1 MPSILR
7 LRIDGWFSRCRGKV
21 TRAAPE
27 MFKRESHESQAPR
40 VKPSSRERQKS
51 VTPCSRESREGEIC
65 NWRVV
70 FQQSNLLLPTG
81 GLSNPMVR
89 MGRSPA
95 HVQACWVDQQFCD
108 VSSLLGRI
116 NFIDLYTC
124 IIMHICQ
131 KGKEFGFP
139 WSVRRRK
146 ILLCFKWGGFELC
159 SGM

>member
-1 MPSILR
+1 MPSS
-7 LRIDGWFSRCRGKV
+7 LRIDGWFSRCRDKV
-21 TRAAPE
+21 QVRARAGREVTSAAPA
-27 MFKRESHESQAPR
+27 MLKRDVPESQEPR
-40 VKPSSRERQKS
+40 EFKS
-51 VTPCSRESREGEIC
+51 VTPCFRESRHVSERAIC

-116 NFIDLYTC
+116 NFMDLYTC
-124 IIMHICQ
+124 IIMQGIT
-131 KGKEFGFP
+131 
-139 WSVRRRK
+139 
-146 ILLCFKWGGFELC
+146 I
-159 SGM
+159 

>member
-1 MPSILR
+1 MVGLVGVEAKLR
-7 LRIDGWFSRCRGKV
+7 AQLQRC
-21 TRAAPE
+21 
-27 MFKRESHESQAPR
+27 
-40 VKPSSRERQKS
+40 SRERATRVKRQESSQVQES
-51 VTPCSRESREGEIC
+51 VKRASRHVPESRESEIC

-124 IIMHICQ
+124 IIMQGI
-131 KGKEFGFP
+131 
-139 WSVRRRK
+139 K
-146 ILLCFKWGGFELC
+146 I
-159 SGM
+159 

>member
-1 MPSILR
+1 MPSS
-7 LRIDGWFSRCRGKV
+7 LRIDGWFSRCRDKV
-21 TRAAPE
+21 QVRARAGREVTSAAPAMLKRDVPE
-27 MFKRESHESQAPR
+27 RVTPCFRESHAMFQ
-40 VKPSSRERQKS
+40 
-51 VTPCSRESREGEIC
+51 RESRHVSERVIC

-116 NFIDLYTC
+116 NFMDLYTC
-124 IIMHICQ
+124 IIMQGIT
-131 KGKEFGFP
+131 
-139 WSVRRRK
+139 
-146 ILLCFKWGGFELC
+146 I
-159 SGM
+159 